1 MCTKVIRM
9 IVINDMD
16 LPITVADKIINGTK
30 PNTGIGSDLSKAI
43 AKAFTGSE
51 VAGATQ
57 DMFSID
63 EIKEIADYLMV
74 YVNSH
79 PKGD

>member
-1 MCTKVIRM
+1 MM
-9 IVINDMD
+9 IEISDMD
-16 LPITVADKIINGTK
+16 LPITVAEKIINGTK

-51 VAGATQ
+51 DAGATQ

-63 EIKEIADYLMV
+63 EIKELADYLIV
-74 YVNSH
+74 YYEAHKN
-79 PKGD
+79 GD